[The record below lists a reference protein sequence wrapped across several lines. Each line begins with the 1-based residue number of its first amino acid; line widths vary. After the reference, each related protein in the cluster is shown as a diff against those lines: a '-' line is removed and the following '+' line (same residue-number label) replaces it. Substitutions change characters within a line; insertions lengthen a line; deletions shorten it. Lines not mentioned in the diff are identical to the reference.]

1 MRVSATGRCDLVVRI
16 SKQTTISNRED
27 SRGKKIKINKKNK
40 LEFDLLNE
48 LCFNVI

>member
-27 SRGKKIKINKKNK
+27 SCGQKKKKK

>member
-1 MRVSATGRCDLVVRI
+1 MRVSATGRCNLVGCI

-27 SRGKKIKINKKNK
+27 SHGQKKK